1 MYIDKKSPIPVYY
14 QLKKLIAAK
23 IAAGEFR
30 PNQPIP
36 SERELG
42 ETLQI
47 SRMTVRQALNQLVNE
62 GVLYRKKGKG
72 TFVAKLKIEQHNI
85 MSFSEMVKN
94 KGLIPATKVLFF
106 EKALPTPDLVELL
119 DLNKTDLLYQIRRL
133 RLANETPIGIETV
146 FIPEKFCPD
155 LELLDLTASLY
166 QIIREAYSLTI
177 SYVDNE
183 IEASLPLPN
192 EQELLT
198 LSDTIPVIRING
210 KSFIE
215 SGVNLLYERSVYRA
229 DEYKY
234 SARIYVNKNRQ

>member
-1 MYIDKKSPIPVYY
+1 MYIDKTSPIPAYY

-23 IAAGEFR
+23 ISAGEFR
-30 PNQPIP
+30 PNQLIP

-42 ETLQI
+42 AALQI

-62 GVLYRKKGKG
+62 GVLYREKGKG

-106 EKALPTPDLVELL
+106 GKELPALDIAELL
-119 DLNKTDLLYQIRRL
+119 NLKKSEPLYHIRRL
-133 RLANETPIGIETV
+133 RLASETPIGIEAV
-146 FIPEKFCPD
+146 FIPEKFCPN
-155 LELLDLTASLY
+155 LERLDLTASLY

-183 IEASLPLPN
+183 IESTGPSQE
-192 EQELLT
+192 EQDLLDI
-198 LSDTIPVIRING
+198 SAAIPVIRING

-234 SARIYVNKNRQ
+234 SARIYVNKK

>member
-72 TFVAKLKIEQHNI
+72 TFVAKLKIEQHYI

-166 QIIREAYSLTI
+166 QIIREAYSLT
-177 SYVDNE
+177 
-183 IEASLPLPN
+183 
-192 EQELLT
+192 

-234 SARIYVNKNRQ
+234 SARIYVNKNRE